1 MVSYFGTF
9 SLTSHFSTCV
19 CVCVCVSVVTSSTNF
34 HLLHAPLDTTV
45 QTGPADNLE
54 DISAQLTIL
63 PFSVLSSDD
72 LELFLDLAIDLT
84 AEGGNDSQ
92 VSGKEGVMNC
102 VWLVNVS

>member
-1 MVSYFGTF
+1 MVNYFSTF
-9 SLTSHFSTCV
+9 SLTLHFSTCV
-19 CVCVCVSVVTSSTNF
+19 YVCVCVCA
-34 HLLHAPLDTTV
+34 HALLDTTV

-54 DISAQLTIL
+54 DISAQLATL

-72 LELFLDLAIDLT
+72 LELFLDLAIDLI
-84 AEGGNDSQ
+84 AKGGNNSQ